1 MPRMSLRSGKRLA
14 VIAEPTEEQIEKRK
28 QQYLK
33 VFIKKAAQWFDTA
46 CERLADQLRWY
57 INPTIETLIAILRGC
72 AELIA

>member
-14 VIAEPTEEQIEKRK
+14 VIPEPTEEQIEKRK

-33 VFIKKAAQWFDTA
+33 VVIKKAAQWLDTA
-46 CERLADQLRWY
+46 SERLADQLRWY